1 MQVNDHGAMIKENVI
16 RRKGNKT
23 SRSLPFLALPDI
35 LFKNPLLLV
44 ILKLTFMLTF
54 AGTTAL

>member
-1 MQVNDHGAMIKENVI
+1 MAISGAANIKGNVI

-35 LFKNPLLLV
+35 LFK
-44 ILKLTFMLTF
+44 KR
-54 AGTTAL
+54 TAACKSCD

>member
-1 MQVNDHGAMIKENVI
+1 MQVDGHGAMIKGNEI

-23 SRSLPFLALPDI
+23 SRSLPFLALPDV
-35 LFKNPLLLV
+35 LFKKPPLPV